1 MSKLLDSGGRIL
13 VATGPLLAQTLSRV
27 YSLVLGACALALPR
41 PDMYVTLL
49 GGRSARRLVAA
60 GPNYPPVE
68 IWAVPSP
75 PRLWGCGVIGNARL
89 GYLVRKSWGRS
100 LESRWRHRTRLA
112 HCICGLALVDGQPER
127 GHSALVCGPR
137 HWAQHCAAHRA
148 GSQNI

>member
-89 GYLVRKSWGRS
+89 GYLVGNRGVAHLNRGGIIAHV
-100 LESRWRHRTRLA
+100 WRTA
-112 HCICGLALVDGQPER
+112 SGGLR
-127 GHSALVCGPR
+127 
-137 HWAQHCAAHRA
+137 
-148 GSQNI
+148 